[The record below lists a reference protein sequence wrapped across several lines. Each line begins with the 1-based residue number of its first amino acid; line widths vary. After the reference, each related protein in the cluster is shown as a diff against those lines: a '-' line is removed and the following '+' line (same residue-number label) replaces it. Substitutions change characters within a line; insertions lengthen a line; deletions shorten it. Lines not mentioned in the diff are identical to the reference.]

1 MKKIIEDFIPQGG
14 KHCITN
20 ALKQVLSYY
29 DYPISEAMIFGIA
42 SGLSFLYEINL
53 YHQRLMGE

>member
-42 SGLSFLYEINL
+42 SGLSFYI
-53 YHQRLMGE
+53 